1 MVNIKNF
8 LLWKGGEKSL
18 SSKEKWMLLFLSGI
32 LLAVIIFPFENKKS
46 EQTGSFFEN
55 QSDAWSKEEAGGNFE
70 LSEGI
75 WNVKKQEAD
84 LSKALEVILS
94 QIDGVGN
101 VEAWVTLSGGEEK
114 VLYQEKTS
122 DITKLQ
128 EADSVGGTRLEQ
140 SEKIQNEVLL
150 DKNGNPYIVQI
161 LQPCVEGVLVV
172 AEGAGDGTVK
182 KNITEAVE
190 VLFGIEAHRIK
201 VAKKKME
208 E

>member
-1 MVNIKNF
+1 M
-8 LLWKGGEKSL
+8 
-18 SSKEKWMLLFLSGI
+18 
-32 LLAVIIFPFENKKS
+32 
-46 EQTGSFFEN
+46 
-55 QSDAWSKEEAGGNFE
+55 
-70 LSEGI
+70 SEGI